1 MLNLPPNHFDPG
13 LTALIAN
20 RVFIMENP
28 NGGIDIVFTDGA
40 EHFQVVNMAVD
51 IVFFKIISSLV
62 ARLFGGRMVKTTGP
76 VHIEH
81 IGKGNI

>member
-40 EHFQVVNMAVD
+40 EHFQMVNMAVD
-51 IVFFKIISSLV
+51 IMFFKIISVLSHGCLEV
-62 ARLFGGRMVKTTGP
+62 EWSKQPARY
-76 VHIEH
+76 I
-81 IGKGNI
+81 